1 MTAPRSFSGSLFDS
15 GDLGDPPPK
24 SKTKSFDGSE
34 ITKDPSSFGHTEIK
48 NGHFDEKGKFIPHGN
63 VQDQFKKLG
72 PPPPLPPIPK
82 EPSTDQSIASSVAR
96 KKSMS
101 QIKTNLLR
109 PALTSHYGVTI
120 GVPEALRKFLPP
132 AGGDQEKLNLSCS
145 EAVLPGSNLATMQIN
160 NNFTGVTER
169 HAYRRVFDDR
179 VNFTFYVNADNY
191 LPIRFFE
198 AWKSYIMDEDDISG
212 NHLPKNPNY
221 TYRVRYPDEPGSG
234 YTATGLTITKFERD
248 IDPSGRRPNTLTYE
262 FIKSYPI
269 SVSSMPVS
277 YDTSG
282 LLKCTVS
289 MTYLR
294 YVVAQTDQFSMG
306 KPQKPTSSEDPNSTT
321 PKSVEYGG
329 EAEWTSFDESV
340 TGQDLS
346 EFNKNFSNTKAFDQT
361 PTKDAAPIPWNKS
374 GKSLLE

>member
-1 MTAPRSFSGSLFDS
+1 MAASSGSLFDS

-24 SKTKSFDGSE
+24 SKTKSFDGSK
-34 ITKDPSSFGHTEIK
+34 ILKNPSSFGHTEVDR
-48 NGHFDEKGKFIPHGN
+48 GHWDGDKFISHGK
-63 VQDQFKKLG
+63 VQKQFKKLG
-72 PPPPLPPIPK
+72 PPPPLPPTPK
-82 EPSTDQSIASSVAR
+82 EPPSNPDTASSVTG
-96 KKSMS
+96 KKTMS
-101 QIKTNLLR
+101 QIKKNLLR
-109 PALTSHYGVTI
+109 PALTSQYGVTI

-179 VNFTFYVNADNY
+179 VNFTFYVNAENY

-198 AWKSYIMDEDDISG
+198 AWKSYIMNEDTANPFLTGGPASLDS
-212 NHLPKNPNY
+212 LPSPKDKNY
-221 TYRVRYPDEPGSG
+221 SYRVRYPDDPESG

-248 IDPSGRRPNTLTYE
+248 IDPSGRRPNSLTYE

-282 LLKCTVS
+282 LLKCIVS

-294 YVVAQTDQFSMG
+294 YVVAQTDQFSKG
-306 KPQKPTSSEDPNSTT
+306 KPQKPTSSENPNSTT
-321 PKSVEYGG
+321 DRIQNLRDN
-329 EAEWTSFDESV
+329 TD
-340 TGQDLS
+340 S
-346 EFNKNFSNTKAFDQT
+346 EFGLPANC
-361 PTKDAAPIPWNKS
+361 
-374 GKSLLE
+374 

>member
-1 MTAPRSFSGSLFDS
+1 MVASRRPSLSIDIDK
-15 GDLGDPPPK
+15 DLGDTSPK

-82 EPSTDQSIASSVAR
+82 EPSTDQSVASSVAR

-101 QIKTNLLR
+101 QIKLNLLR

-120 GVPEALRKFLPP
+120 GIPAVLRPMLS
-132 AGGDQEKLNLSCS
+132 GSMRNGQEQLNLSCS
-145 EAVLPGSNLATMQIN
+145 EAVLPGSNLATMEIN
-160 NNFTGVTER
+160 DNFTGVTER

-179 VNFTFYVNADNY
+179 VNFTFYVNAENY

-198 AWKSYIMDEDDISG
+198 AWKSYIMNEDTANPFLTGGPASLDS
-212 NHLPKNPNY
+212 LSSPKDKNY
-221 TYRVRYPDEPGSG
+221 SYRVRYPDDPESG

-294 YVVAQTDQFSMG
+294 YVVVQTRPFMT
-306 KPQKPTSSEDPNSTT
+306 PAEQKRR
-321 PKSVEYGG
+321 G
-329 EAEWTSFDESV
+329 F
-340 TGQDLS
+340 
-346 EFNKNFSNTKAFDQT
+346 F
-361 PTKDAAPIPWNKS
+361 TKDELVSGGMTAAEADKFTHDQNTATPGRLTEDNWAQFVADANS
-374 GKSLLE
+374 

>member
-1 MTAPRSFSGSLFDS
+1 MADNASSQDPFVI
-15 GDLGDPPPK
+15 DLDKFLNG
-24 SKTKSFDGSE
+24 TGQ
-34 ITKDPSSFGHTEIK
+34 SSNPDTSPYWNDRGMVEEAEK
-48 NGHFDEKGKFIPHGN
+48 NNAKK

-82 EPSTDQSIASSVAR
+82 EPSPNPNNASSVTG
-96 KKSMS
+96 KKNMS
-101 QIKTNLLR
+101 QIKKNLLR

-132 AGGDQEKLNLSCS
+132 AGQDQEKLNLSCS

-198 AWKSYIMDEDDISG
+198 AWKSYIMNEDVISEDHDPH
-212 NHLPKNPNY
+212 NFNY
-221 TYRVRYPDEPGSG
+221 NYRVRYPDEPGSG

-248 IDPSGRRPNTLTYE
+248 YPRSNMLTYE

-294 YVVAQTDQFSMG
+294 YVVAQTEQFSTEG
-306 KPQKPTSSEDPNSTT
+306 KPEKPTSSEDPNSTT
-321 PKSVEYGG
+321 PKPVKYDG

-340 TGQDLS
+340 TGQDFS
-346 EFNKNFSNTKAFDQT
+346 KYFNPDKTNSPFNQPLTGDPAGWSS
-361 PTKDAAPIPWNKS
+361 W
-374 GKSLLE
+374 